1 MPRAGLRPSI
11 VIAEAASL
19 ADDAGYDHLTLAA
32 LAARL
37 KVAVPSLYKHVD
49 GLEALRRG
57 IAILALHELGA
68 AMDDGL
74 ARAAGEDGSVHVR
87 ALADAYRAYAG
98 AHPGRY
104 AATLRA
110 APPGDPEH
118 VAASEAVLQRVLAVL
133 AERGL
138 EDDDAIDATRG
149 LRAALHGFV
158 SLEAAGGFGMP
169 QDVGRSF
176 ARMVRALDRGF
187 GDLAG
192 AVTPSRSGS
201 SEGPEGS
208 ARRGTP

>member
-1 MPRAGLRPSI
+1 VPRAGLRPSI

-19 ADDAGYDHLTLAA
+19 ADDVGFDHLTLAA

-49 GLEALRRG
+49 GLGALRRG

-68 AMDDGL
+68 AMAEGL
-74 ARAAGEDGSVHVR
+74 ARAGGEDSSAHVR
-87 ALADAYRAYAG
+87 ALAAAYRAYAG

-118 VAASEAVLQRVLAVL
+118 VAASEAVLERVLAVL

-138 EDDDAIDATRG
+138 EGEDAIDATRA

-187 GDLAG
+187 DELAAG
-192 AVTPSRSGS
+192 AMASRSRS
-201 SEGPEGS
+201 SDAPEDS
-208 ARRGTP
+208 ASRGAP